1 MSDLPARIDIALTEA
16 LTDPA
21 NHPYGA
27 RMPNVGG
34 TGRLRE
40 ALVEALVAVVRTAQA
55 QALHD
60 AADNLTAYPEVQTTL
75 HARADRIDLSHYQGG
90 ASEG

>member
-1 MSDLPARIDIALTEA
+1 MSDLPTRIHTAITAA

-75 HARADRIDLSHYQGG
+75 HARAARLKGEHR
-90 ASEG
+90 